1 MRACMQT
8 CRHAELQACRHAEMQ
23 RCRHADM
30 KICRH
35 MQKCRTAGMQICK
48 NSELLW
54 HARPLQTL
62 KSVILACL
70 ATPNAAHDYGDTV
83 VQVAEIMI
91 PVRLAAEINDPGMVH
106 QSMRGNV
113 ILAWLATSGA
123 EIKDPGMVGH
133 FKCGET
139 WPWHG
144 WPHQIKS
151 RVSESH
157 FAISQYAQ
165 TQSG

>member
-1 MRACMQT
+1 MQNCRHADMQT
-8 CRHAELQACRHAEMQ
+8 CRNAEMQACRHADMQTCRNAELQACS
-23 RCRHADM
+23 AD
-30 KICRH
+30 
-35 MQKCRTAGMQICK
+35 MQICK

-54 HARPLQTL
+54 HAWPLQTL
-62 KSVILACL
+62 KSVILGYL

-139 WPWHG
+139 
-144 WPHQIKS
+144 
-151 RVSESH
+151 
-157 FAISQYAQ
+157 
-165 TQSG
+165 

>member
-1 MRACMQT
+1 
-8 CRHAELQACRHAEMQ
+8 
-23 RCRHADM
+23 
-30 KICRH
+30 

-91 PVRLAAEINDPGMVH
+91 LVRLAAEINDPGMVH

-144 WPHQIKS
+144 WPRQIKS

-157 FAISQYAQ
+157 FAIRTNAIRINIDPYHCLWSIAKV
-165 TQSG
+165 SSLSSC